1 MSEAESG
8 AAPGGPSELPH
19 EEALGLLDALH
30 DGELD
35 EAEAAR
41 VRAHV
46 AGCARCQR
54 LESVLGG
61 GLREAVTS
69 LAPETQ
75 AASVLP
81 GVQRK
86 LRARSKGR
94 FYGEPKGAPSPWP
107 LLIGSVLV
115 LGLLVASYFLI
126 GSMGAPKAVPE
137 APRATSSPAR

>member
-1 MSEAESG
+1 MSEAT
-8 AAPGGPSELPH
+8 SEELSH

-30 DGELD
+30 EGELD

-46 AGCARCQR
+46 ETCERCKK
-54 LESVLGG
+54 LEAVLGG

-69 LAPETQ
+69 LPPETTPE
-75 AASVLP
+75 SVLP

-86 LRARSKGR
+86 LRMRSRGR
-94 FYGEPKGAPSPWP
+94 FYGEPRKAPSPWP

-115 LGLLVASYFLI
+115 LGILIVSYVII
-126 GSMGAPKAVPE
+126 GQIAGPSAP
-137 APRATSSPAR
+137 PRPSPSTTPR